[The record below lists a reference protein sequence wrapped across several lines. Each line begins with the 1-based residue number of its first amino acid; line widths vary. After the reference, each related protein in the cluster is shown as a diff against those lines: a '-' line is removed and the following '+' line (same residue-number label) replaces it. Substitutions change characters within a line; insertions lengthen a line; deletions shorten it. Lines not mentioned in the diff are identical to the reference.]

1 MALGTV
7 YIVRTQPGGE
17 GGSGHSYKLYYC
29 TGGRGGQKRPK
40 TCVRTMYTAPNDTTL
55 DVVEEGGSG
64 GSGKVFL
71 RHGSSDHHHTNG
83 NGKTPHNGNGNS
95 NGNGPIGFGKDMV
108 LAYIKQAYHLP

>member
-1 MALGTV
+1 MLF
-7 YIVRTQPGGE
+7 IEENQ
-17 GGSGHSYKLYYC
+17 S
-29 TGGRGGQKRPK
+29 K
-40 TCVRTMYTAPNDTTL
+40 TNHESLNDTTL

-71 RHGSSDHHHTNG
+71 RHGSSDHHHHHHTNG

-108 LAYIKQAYHLP
+108 SIHKAGFCYTDIC